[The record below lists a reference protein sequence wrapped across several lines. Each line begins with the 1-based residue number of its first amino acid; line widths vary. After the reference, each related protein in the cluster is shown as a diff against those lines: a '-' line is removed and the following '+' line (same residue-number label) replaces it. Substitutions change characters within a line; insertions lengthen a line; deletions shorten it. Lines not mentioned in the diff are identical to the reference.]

1 MMRCALDRVARASS
15 VLALCCV
22 SLGAQAALPDAVAA
36 ALKTAGIPASHVALW
51 MAPASGGAPTLQH
64 NITDAFN
71 PASVMKL
78 VTSSAA
84 LEVLGPSFTWSTDAF
99 VQGELRDGV
108 LNGNLVLRGGGDPA
122 LTWDRF
128 GNFLRELRS
137 RGLRDI
143 RGDLVIDRSL
153 FAPTGNED
161 FDDEPTRAYN
171 AGPDALLV
179 NFKAISIRL
188 TPTAIG
194 ASLQAVN
201 LVPMTLG
208 IDNKLIATT
217 GPCPNW
223 RGSIRSE
230 VVTLG
235 DSQRLRLS
243 GSMPASCGEKVLNL
257 AMHDGLRLAG
267 NIFRALWAEMGGSL
281 NGTVREG
288 NAPSDLA
295 PFASWRSPAL
305 TEVLRDMNKYSN
317 NVMARHVLL
326 TLGTATM
333 PTASPAIPR
342 QPLTPAQ
349 GAQRVREWLS
359 LRQIDQAGLV
369 LENGSGLSRRE
380 RISAASLG
388 NMLQMMW
395 LSPRMPDLVASLPIA
410 GEDGTARRR
419 FGAQAVSGRAYL
431 KTGSLNDVMST
442 AGFVQDV
449 AGQWQ
454 VFVLMINDPRAEM
467 AEAATI
473 AAVGFAQQGEMRP
486 VLAKGKAD
494 GKN

>member
-1 MMRCALDRVARASS
+1 MIQRVLRHAR
-15 VLALCCV
+15 VLAAVGLSCA
-22 SLGAQAALPDAVAA
+22 SLNAFAVLPDAVAA
-36 ALKTAGIPASHVALW
+36 ALKNVGIPASHVALW
-51 MAPASGGAPTLQH
+51 MAPANGGAPTLQH
-64 NITDAFN
+64 NVAEPFN

-84 LEVLGPSFTWSTDAF
+84 LEVLGPSYTWSTDAY

-137 RGLRDI
+137 RGLREI

-153 FAPTGNED
+153 FAPIGSED
-161 FDDEPTRAYN
+161 FDDQPMRAYN
-171 AGPDALLV
+171 ATPDALLI
-179 NFKAISIRL
+179 NFKAISVRL
-188 TPTAIG
+188 TPAAVGTPIQAI
-194 ASLQAVN
+194 S
-201 LVPMTLG
+201 LVPLAPFV
-208 IDNKLIATT
+208 IDNKLIATA
-217 GPCPNW
+217 GVCGDW
-223 RGSIRSE
+223 RSNVRSE
-230 VVTLG
+230 VLAQG
-235 DSQRLRLS
+235 DMQRLKLT
-243 GSMPASCGEKVLNL
+243 GSMPASCGEKQLNL

-267 NIFRALWAEMGGSL
+267 NVFRAMWAEMGGNLS
-281 NGTVREG
+281 GSVREG
-288 NAPSDLA
+288 IAPTDSA
-295 PFASWRSPAL
+295 PVATWRSPGL
-305 TEVLRDMNKYSN
+305 SEVLRDMNKYSN
-317 NVMARHVLL
+317 NVMARHVFL
-326 TLGTATM
+326 TLGLTALT
-333 PTASPAIPR
+333 SEPR

-349 GAQRVREWLS
+349 GAQRIRDWLS
-359 LRQIDQAGLV
+359 LRQIDQSGLV

-395 LSPRMPDLVASLPIA
+395 RSPRMPDLVASLPIA

-431 KTGSLNDVMST
+431 KTGSLNDVMAT

-454 VFVLMINDPRAEM
+454 VFVLMINDPRAEL

-473 AAVGFAQQGEMRP
+473 AAVNFAEQGGARP
-486 VLAKGKAD
+486 VLAKGKS
-494 GKN
+494 KN